1 MTQPYNAL
9 YGPPQAPVDN
19 ALYYDDTQGMPRSRP
34 ADPLRWAAEYIGQN
48 KDLPAPQFFMDPRAL
63 SARNMLHSA
72 LNTSANWLDGTRDT
86 SRIGPEEVISP
97 LGLGFG
103 VSAASSAK
111 NAMQKVAKTP
121 ERIASDYGA
130 TAARYPSERLD
141 GFEIR
146 RTADSKAGGIK
157 YELFDGD
164 KPMGNLLIDAP
175 RHLQPNPMDAVID
188 HAGGASFKKIERRQ
202 PIAGTVTRIEVDDSL
217 KGKGYGSKLL
227 DVAEGDLKRAGAI
240 LHPGDTSMTQDFM
253 NLYAKRD
260 PKMMKDALR
269 RMDLG
274 PNDDPSLM
282 FDRAMTYR
290 QRRDQGG
297 SAMADNAKGSAP
309 GTIINSINQDFAG
322 LSKEQKI
329 AVAREMFPGAH
340 HASLKTSK
348 DVERWIEESYFDEMR
363 RTSVLGTS
371 ADDARSAYSN
381 QLRDAIAK
389 ARGGGS
395 VLADN
400 AKGSAPGVVVNSMA
414 EGGGIAARLKSA
426 MGNEEAFTAELQGL
440 QGMSVPE
447 LKKLAS
453 DFTGAPAHTIRNK
466 QDALDAITRRHRNI
480 MDTTAKAQFTKGFT
494 IEASP
499 YASAPGLAANSTQQD
514 DQGVMSILR
523 RYGLAD

>member
-19 ALYYDDTQGMPRSRP
+19 ALYYDDTQGMPRQRP
-34 ADPLRWAAEYIGQN
+34 ADPLRWLADAVGQN

-111 NAMQKVAKTP
+111 NVMQKVAKTP
-121 ERIASDYGA
+121 ERIAADYGA

-141 GFEIR
+141 NFEIR

-157 YELFDGD
+157 YELFEGD

-309 GTIINSINQDFAG
+309 GTVINSFADDG
-322 LSKEQKI
+322 AKRIGAIERLQRNSHGEEQQALSGLLGKLRAGETPPLQLRLGDTSAAILESKAPLAQRAFGTTRSYNITADGATLGEFTVTTAPRGGKAYVESIHLSDDLKSYAGPGMLRELRSLFHDEFPNVTTFYGDRSTGAHAKSGKPRQEVRWLSK
-329 AVAREMFPGAH
+329 
-340 HASLKTSK
+340 
-348 DVERWIEESYFDEMR
+348 
-363 RTSVLGTS
+363 GT
-371 ADDARSAYSN
+371 DPETGK
-381 QLRDAIAK
+381 AIF
-389 ARGGGS
+389 
-395 VLADN
+395 ADN
-400 AKGSAPGVVVNSMA
+400 AA
-414 EGGGIAARLKSA
+414 
-426 MGNEEAFTAELQGL
+426 
-440 QGMSVPE
+440 
-447 LKKLAS
+447 
-453 DFTGAPAHTIRNK
+453 
-466 QDALDAITRRHRNI
+466 
-480 MDTTAKAQFTKGFT
+480 
-494 IEASP
+494 
-499 YASAPGLAANSTQQD
+499 ASAPGLAANSTQQD